1 MNKDLPIGTKVF
13 LSPDSRWVDGSSSNP
28 VGVEGVIIG
37 HNELDYGWVDVMWE
51 GSVRNGYPENDS
63 DLLRSNPLA
72 DVGNLEEFLMGIVT
86 KCGTLSREGTTA
98 KGIVERLLNSGLIKE
113 NK

>member
-13 LSPDSRWVDGSSSNP
+13 LSPESRWVGRGEYNP
-28 VGVEGVIIG
+28 IGVAGEVVTQGTIWVVVRWGENLTNSYVG
-37 HNELDYGWVDVMWE
+37 D
-51 GSVRNGYPENDS
+51 EN

-72 DVGNLEEFLMGIVT
+72 DVGNLKEFLMDIVT
-86 KCGTLSREGTTA
+86 ECGTLSREGTTA
-98 KGIVERLLNSGLIKE
+98 KGIVKRLLNSGLIKE

>member
-13 LSPDSRWVDGSSSNP
+13 LSPDSRYAAHHGDEHNP
-28 VGVEGVIIG
+28 IGVEGKVITQSAIWVVVRWG
-37 HNELDYGWVDVMWE
+37 ENLTNSYYGD
-51 GSVRNGYPENDS
+51 END
-63 DLLRSNPLA
+63 LLQSNPLG
-72 DVGNLEEFLMGIVT
+72 DVGNLGEFLMDIVIE
-86 KCGTLSREGTTA
+86 CGTLSREGTAA